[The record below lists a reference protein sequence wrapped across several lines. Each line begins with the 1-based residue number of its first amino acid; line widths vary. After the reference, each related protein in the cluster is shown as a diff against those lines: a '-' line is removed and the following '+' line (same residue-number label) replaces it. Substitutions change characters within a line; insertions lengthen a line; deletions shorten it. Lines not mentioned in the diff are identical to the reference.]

1 MIITEKTK
9 CPITEGMFGLF
20 FEDINYALD
29 GGLHAEMIENRSFEF
44 FDCGGERYHWYKHY
58 DGLYGWQGSENASL
72 TIAGEEPL
80 YRVNPHYLCFH
91 AEKPGAYFT
100 NKSYDGI
107 FLKKGKEYL
116 LSFYARSEKKEKRIT
131 AQICK
136 DSRAVCSQ
144 SFVIACE
151 GWQKYETVWKAEED
165 VHNGEFRISAEETG
179 TVCFDFVSL
188 KPADALFGVFR
199 RDLAEALKELKPG
212 FLRFPGGCVVEGN
225 TIDSMYRWKLSV
237 GIPEKRKANWNRWA
251 VQVNDHGK
259 YSHYN
264 QSLGVGYCEYFLLCE
279 YLGASPLPVCN

>member
-9 CPITEGMFGLF
+9 CPIAEGMFGLF

-29 GGLHAEMIENRSFEF
+29 GGLHAEMIENRGFEF

-100 NKSYDGI
+100 NKAYDGI
-107 FLKKGKEYL
+107 FLEKGKEYH
-116 LSFYARSEKKEKRIT
+116 LSFYARSEEKEKHIT

-144 SFVIACE
+144 SFAIACE
-151 GWQKYETVWKAEED
+151 GWQKYETVWKAAED
-165 VHNGEFRISAEETG
+165 VHNGEFRISAEEPG

-188 KPADALFGVFR
+188 KPADALFG
-199 RDLAEALKELKPG
+199 A
-212 FLRFPGGCVVEGN
+212 
-225 TIDSMYRWKLSV
+225 
-237 GIPEKRKANWNRWA
+237 
-251 VQVNDHGK
+251 
-259 YSHYN
+259 
-264 QSLGVGYCEYFLLCE
+264 
-279 YLGASPLPVCN
+279 